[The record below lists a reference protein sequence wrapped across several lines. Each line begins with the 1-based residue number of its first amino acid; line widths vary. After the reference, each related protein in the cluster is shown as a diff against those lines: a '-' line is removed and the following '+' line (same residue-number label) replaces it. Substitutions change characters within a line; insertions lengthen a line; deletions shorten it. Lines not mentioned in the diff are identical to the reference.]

1 MPGKDTQPEYPS
13 SNKSP
18 LSKVMVEMIEV
29 IEHSVNKE
37 MDRDASPKH
46 LARAAVIAVC
56 SVMGGM
62 SIYLPRGDAL
72 KKELRDEALYQDHT
86 KGLTIIELVRKY
98 RIGSQH
104 VYTIIN
110 NKMRLELNTNFHS
123 GH

>member
-1 MPGKDTQPEYPS
+1 
-13 SNKSP
+13 
-18 LSKVMVEMIEV
+18 MVEMIEV

-37 MDRDASPKH
+37 IDRDASPKH
-46 LARAAVIAVC
+46 LAQAAVVAVC

-72 KKELRDEALYQDHT
+72 KRELRDEALHQDHI

-98 RIGSQH
+98 RVGQQH

-110 NKMRLELNTNFHS
+110 NKMRLNLNTNWHS
-123 GH
+123 GD

>member
-1 MPGKDTQPEYPS
+1 MPGKDSQPEYPP

-18 LSKVMVEMIEV
+18 LSKVMIEMIEV
-29 IEHSVNKE
+29 VEHSVNKE

-72 KKELRDEALYQDHT
+72 KKDLRDEALYEDYT
-86 KGLTIIELVRKY
+86 KGLKHTELVRKY
-98 RIGSQH
+98 RVGSQH
-104 VYTIIN
+104 VYKIIN
-110 NKMRLELNTNFHS
+110 EKIRLDLNI
-123 GH
+123 

>member
-1 MPGKDTQPEYPS
+1 MPGKYSQPEYPS

-37 MDRDASPKH
+37 MDHDASPKH

-72 KKELRDEALYQDHT
+72 KKELRDEAIYQDHI
-86 KGLTIIELVRKY
+86 KGCTFIELVRKY
-98 RIGSQH
+98 RIGNQH
-104 VYTIIN
+104 IRIIIN
-110 NKMRLELNTNFHS
+110 NKMRLNFNANLHS